1 MNILK
6 YKHHVLRDSWGSG
19 GSEGS
24 AGSMNSGNDGGGS
37 DASAYGGRYSGFDPN
52 TPGIPDQFKGNMGEN
67 GVMENTSPYTP
78 GTESFNV
85 NAAAPVDQFT
95 RLKELS
101 DMFNK
106 ENPMFA
112 QTQSQLPS
120 ATASLNQLVQS
131 GPIGSEYSNPTD
143 QNQIRT
149 DALSTYGTETP
160 NTWQKLGIIP
170 GMTSAQFFNKETP
183 AQRDERVGMISEGAS
198 AVGKAMVGAALP
210 APVRMALGA
219 YNAYSNYQNDPNK
232 DLGKAVA
239 TGLSNVPGYTGALA
253 NMYNGNY
260 GAAVT
265 GGLAKNGITG
275 PLANMAGIGADYA
288 SGKNVAPSIGGL
300 AGQFAGQSIGG
311 PLGGMFGKSL
321 GQHIGRS
328 SSVRK

>member
-1 MNILK
+1 M
-6 YKHHVLRDSWGSG
+6 YRE
-19 GSEGS
+19 EGDGDS
-24 AGSMNSGNDGGGS
+24 AGFGPPASAMNFNTSS

-52 TPGIPDQFKGNMGEN
+52 TPGIPDQFKGNMSDN

-112 QTQSQLPS
+112 QTQAQLPS

-198 AVGKAMVGAALP
+198 DVGKAMVGAALP

-239 TGLSNVPGYTGALA
+239 TGLSGVSGYTGALA

-265 GGLAKNGITG
+265 GGLAKNGVTG
-275 PLANMAGIGADYA
+275 TLGTMAGLGTDYA
-288 SGKNVAPSIGGL
+288 TGKNVAPSLGGL
-300 AGQFAGQSIGG
+300 AGQFAGNAIGG
-311 PLGGMFGKSL
+311 PIGGMFGKSL
-321 GQHIGRS
+321 GQQMSRS
-328 SSVRK
+328 GSIRK